1 MANYEVLEV
10 EHLTDHAFRLRI
22 ERPEEPIRAG
32 QCFNVGVPGM
42 GINREYSMYSAA
54 DASHLDFLIYAVEGG
69 LVSSRLQR
77 LQPGDRVE
85 IDGPYGEFCLPVPLP
100 ANAQFF
106 FIATG
111 TGIAP
116 FHSFVKTFPELQYQ
130 VLHGVR
136 TAGEQYHA
144 MDYRAGSYVAC
155 LSQAEEPTMR
165 RRVTDYLMQ
174 HELVQDAF
182 YYLCGNR
189 NMIVDAFEILRSK
202 KIPGDQIFTEVF
214 F

>member
-1 MANYEVLEV
+1 MTNYKVLEI
-10 EHLTDHAFRLRI
+10 EHLTNHAFRLRT
-22 ERPEEPIRAG
+22 ERPTGPIRAG

-54 DASHLDFLIYAVEGG
+54 DAPYLDFLVYAVEGG
-69 LVSSRLQR
+69 LVSSRLQC
-77 LQPGDRVE
+77 LHSGEQVE
-85 IDGPYGEFCLPVPLP
+85 IDGPYGDFCLPTALIEKI
-100 ANAQFF
+100 QFF

-116 FHSFVKTFPELQYQ
+116 FHSFVKTFPKLQYQ
-130 VLHGVR
+130 ILHGVR
-136 TAGEQYHA
+136 TTGDQYHS
-144 MDYRAGSYVAC
+144 MDYRPGSYTAC
-155 LSQAEEPTMR
+155 LSQAENPTMQQ
-165 RRVTDYLMQ
+165 RVTDYLMKNR
-174 HELVQDAF
+174 LAQDTY